1 MGFTALASLFLLGE
15 GQLSVPNFEKEGS
28 EKKWLSGGDL
38 KSSCHEYLPGKLT
51 IFIVKKDFEIKF
63 GFEI

>member
-1 MGFTALASLFLLGE
+1 MT
-15 GQLSVPNFEKEGS
+15 V
-28 EKKWLSGGDL
+28 WGDL